1 MKKYLF
7 SNGIINIVV
16 GGLLIIFAILG
27 MFVFEWFSDA
37 ANIVVGAII
46 ILVSVLRFGKHRKQY
61 NNQNALMILTA
72 EVIIVITLS
81 VLLVLNRLTMT
92 ETIGI
97 VLYLRG
103 FVYLLILQLLKLR
116 STFLTFILY
125 IIILTL
131 GAFVFFNG
139 PNLNDIIEWLL
150 FIIITAYGLFMVIMG
165 IDQLRNKPKE

>member
-7 SNGIINIVV
+7 NNGIINIVI
-16 GGLLIIFAILG
+16 GSLLIIFAILG
-27 MFVFEWFSDA
+27 MFAYPWFSDA

-46 ILVSVLRFGKHRKQY
+46 ILISVLRFGKHKNQY
-61 NNQNALMILTA
+61 NDRNALMILTA
-72 EVIIVITLS
+72 EVIIVVTLAI
-81 VLLVLNRLTMT
+81 LLVLNQLTMT
-92 ETIGI
+92 QTIGI

-116 STFLTFILY
+116 SSFLTFILY

-131 GAFVFFNG
+131 GAFIFFNG

-150 FIIITAYGLFMVIMG
+150 FITITVYGLFMVIMG
-165 IDQLRNKPKE
+165 IDQLRNKSIE